1 MFLWWPLT
9 LPRHCHIAMTDM
21 GEGGSIPFMGM
32 LGELFPKAQFMITGV
47 LGPKSNGTSPPS
59 HPRSAQTNIVD
70 PHHLPDRTA
79 HGPNEFLHIEMGKG
93 TSLFPF
99 IPPPTAHALLTTV
112 LLLLAPLCYPLNR
125 RHVVRGLPHRRPGR
139 APGGL
144 NRVNRVASPSLPQL
158 SSCVQKGGGR
168 VPSQFLQT
176 NPYS

>member
-1 MFLWWPLT
+1 
-9 LPRHCHIAMTDM
+9 MTDM

-47 LGPKSNGTSPPS
+47 LGPKSNGTSPPP

-70 PHHLPDRTA
+70 PPHLLDRTA

-99 IPPPTAHALLTTV
+99 IPPKPHTLCSPPFSYSSP
-112 LLLLAPLCYPLNR
+112 PLCYPLNR

-144 NRVNRVASPSLPQL
+144 SRVASPICAPPPAQE
-158 SSCVQKGGGR
+158 GGGR
-168 VPSQFLQT
+168 VPSRFL
-176 NPYS
+176 NRSKSLSIHRRSLI